1 MYTSINYLN
10 CLLAFSFISRP
21 SNIDIFFPKSFDLI
35 IQYLDNETK
44 TAGEK
49 DINIWLSGNNTE
61 GYNTIL
67 NNYLV
72 SLKDVYVINY
82 DILYVQI
89 ILRNPLPCAEFP
101 SSLTFSNTFW
111 HENIIRV
118 EKIRH
123 FLVSINY

>member
-1 MYTSINYLN
+1 MYTSINYLK

-49 DINIWLSGNNTE
+49 DINIGLSGNNTE

-82 DILYVQI
+82 DIL
-89 ILRNPLPCAEFP
+89 
-101 SSLTFSNTFW
+101 
-111 HENIIRV
+111 
-118 EKIRH
+118 
-123 FLVSINY
+123 

>member
-49 DINIWLSGNNTE
+49 DINI
-61 GYNTIL
+61 
-67 NNYLV
+67 
-72 SLKDVYVINY
+72 
-82 DILYVQI
+82 
-89 ILRNPLPCAEFP
+89 
-101 SSLTFSNTFW
+101 
-111 HENIIRV
+111 
-118 EKIRH
+118 
-123 FLVSINY
+123 